1 MKSFATPNQWSYT
14 DLFSTGRTMNHKFS
28 LLWLMLFTLLLLP
41 TRMVAQTTTEDSR
54 CALFNDLDGITNVTI
69 TDNGDYP
76 WKMLDLNAEGMKN
89 LGFTFPDE
97 SKVLMSSNYHVN
109 KSSSETVVNFTVE
122 KPIVLT
128 FKFLV
133 STDVFDKATVTL
145 DNKEYG
151 NISEKN
157 QIEVKAL
164 LPVGEHS
171 LKLSY
176 KKNTSGSSY
185 ADRVFIYDLNTATNI
200 SDYVAVYDATNQTLT
215 FKKNSSNNLE
225 SLDLSRT
232 VIVDNEPTVKNLCS
246 RLGIN
251 NNTTIKSVVFDKSFN
266 EYAPTS
272 LEGFFQDCK
281 GLETILGLEYLN
293 TANVTSM
300 YNMFKN
306 CQKLSSLTLSESF
319 NTANVTNMS
328 AMFYGCKNLSSLNL
342 SNFNTANV
350 TNMSYIFTNC
360 NNLSSLT
367 LSNFNTEKVT
377 NMAFMFQDCN
387 KLSSLDLSNFNT
399 ENVTVMYNM
408 FSNCKNLSSLTLSES
423 FNTAKVTNML
433 FMFSGCNNLSSLDLS
448 EFNTANVKNMSSM
461 FRECYKLSSL
471 TLSNS
476 FNTAK
481 VTNMS
486 YMFSGCQE
494 LPSLDLSMFN
504 TANVMVMYNM
514 FSNCKNLSSLTL
526 SESFNTAKVTSMQE
540 MFSGCNKLSSL
551 DLSKFNT
558 AEVTDMSFMFFNC
571 TNLSSLDLSNF
582 NTENVTN
589 MESMFKG
596 CSTLQSIY
604 VSDNFVV
611 TAIKYESSKK
621 NLFTDCNALKGA
633 LPKYDPT
640 KTSSD
645 YANYKTGY
653 FTKLVGKN
661 GSDKIGAV
669 GEVLTAESIA
679 LADDKDLVVYEPFTA
694 TAATYNRTINANTT
708 WATLCLPFEVSLD
721 GQNFRAFKLL
731 SADEGTNTVELE
743 ELTTSIEA
751 GTPVIIKMNEGAN
764 SLKFSVENTA
774 IAKDIQTA
782 ATADGNYQL
791 QGLYAQKVF
800 DKDVDNNCY
809 IVKGDKLM
817 NPAKLLANTNVKKVA
832 SKPFRAYMVGNSSA
846 PAAGAKMF
854 SIGFNDNTTA
864 IDNLNTIANDKAV
877 YYDIQGLRLNAPQKG
892 INIVKRGNKTM
903 KVIIK

>member
-1 MKSFATPNQWSYT
+1 
-14 DLFSTGRTMNHKFS
+14 
-28 LLWLMLFTLLLLP
+28 
-41 TRMVAQTTTEDSR
+41 
-54 CALFNDLDGITNVTI
+54 
-69 TDNGDYP
+69 
-76 WKMLDLNAEGMKN
+76 
-89 LGFTFPDE
+89 
-97 SKVLMSSNYHVN
+97 
-109 KSSSETVVNFTVE
+109 
-122 KPIVLT
+122 
-128 FKFLV
+128 
-133 STDVFDKATVTL
+133 
-145 DNKEYG
+145 
-151 NISEKN
+151 
-157 QIEVKAL
+157 
-164 LPVGEHS
+164 
-171 LKLSY
+171 
-176 KKNTSGSSY
+176 
-185 ADRVFIYDLNTATNI
+185 
-200 SDYVAVYDATNQTLT
+200 
-215 FKKNSSNNLE
+215 
-225 SLDLSRT
+225 
-232 VIVDNEPTVKNLCS
+232 
-246 RLGIN
+246 
-251 NNTTIKSVVFDKSFN
+251 
-266 EYAPTS
+266 
-272 LEGFFQDCK
+272 
-281 GLETILGLEYLN
+281 
-293 TANVTSM
+293 
-300 YNMFKN
+300 
-306 CQKLSSLTLSESF
+306 
-319 NTANVTNMS
+319 
-328 AMFYGCKNLSSLNL
+328 
-342 SNFNTANV
+342 
-350 TNMSYIFTNC
+350 
-360 NNLSSLT
+360 
-367 LSNFNTEKVT
+367 
-377 NMAFMFQDCN
+377 MAFMFQDCN

-494 LPSLDLSMFN
+494 LP
-504 TANVMVMYNM
+504 
-514 FSNCKNLSSLTL
+514 
-526 SESFNTAKVTSMQE
+526 
-540 MFSGCNKLSSL
+540 SL

>member
-1 MKSFATPNQWSYT
+1 
-14 DLFSTGRTMNHKFS
+14 
-28 LLWLMLFTLLLLP
+28 
-41 TRMVAQTTTEDSR
+41 
-54 CALFNDLDGITNVTI
+54 
-69 TDNGDYP
+69 
-76 WKMLDLNAEGMKN
+76 
-89 LGFTFPDE
+89 
-97 SKVLMSSNYHVN
+97 
-109 KSSSETVVNFTVE
+109 
-122 KPIVLT
+122 
-128 FKFLV
+128 
-133 STDVFDKATVTL
+133 
-145 DNKEYG
+145 
-151 NISEKN
+151 
-157 QIEVKAL
+157 
-164 LPVGEHS
+164 
-171 LKLSY
+171 
-176 KKNTSGSSY
+176 
-185 ADRVFIYDLNTATNI
+185 
-200 SDYVAVYDATNQTLT
+200 
-215 FKKNSSNNLE
+215 
-225 SLDLSRT
+225 
-232 VIVDNEPTVKNLCS
+232 
-246 RLGIN
+246 
-251 NNTTIKSVVFDKSFN
+251 
-266 EYAPTS
+266 
-272 LEGFFQDCK
+272 
-281 GLETILGLEYLN
+281 
-293 TANVTSM
+293 
-300 YNMFKN
+300 
-306 CQKLSSLTLSESF
+306 
-319 NTANVTNMS
+319 
-328 AMFYGCKNLSSLNL
+328 
-342 SNFNTANV
+342 
-350 TNMSYIFTNC
+350 
-360 NNLSSLT
+360 
-367 LSNFNTEKVT
+367 
-377 NMAFMFQDCN
+377 MAFMFQDCN

-481 VTNMS
+481 VTSMQE
-486 YMFSGCQE
+486 MFSGCNK
-494 LPSLDLSMFN
+494 LSSLDLSN
-504 TANVMVMYNM
+504 
-514 FSNCKNLSSLTL
+514 
-526 SESFNTAKVTSMQE
+526 FNTAKVTSMQE

-551 DLSKFNT
+551 DLSNFNTAKVTSMQKMFSGCNNLSSLDFSKFNT

-864 IDNLNTIANDKAV
+864 IDNLNTIANDKAI
-877 YYDIQGLRLNAPQKG
+877 YYDIQGIRLNAPQKG

>member
-1 MKSFATPNQWSYT
+1 
-14 DLFSTGRTMNHKFS
+14 
-28 LLWLMLFTLLLLP
+28 
-41 TRMVAQTTTEDSR
+41 
-54 CALFNDLDGITNVTI
+54 
-69 TDNGDYP
+69 
-76 WKMLDLNAEGMKN
+76 
-89 LGFTFPDE
+89 
-97 SKVLMSSNYHVN
+97 
-109 KSSSETVVNFTVE
+109 
-122 KPIVLT
+122 
-128 FKFLV
+128 
-133 STDVFDKATVTL
+133 
-145 DNKEYG
+145 
-151 NISEKN
+151 
-157 QIEVKAL
+157 
-164 LPVGEHS
+164 
-171 LKLSY
+171 
-176 KKNTSGSSY
+176 
-185 ADRVFIYDLNTATNI
+185 
-200 SDYVAVYDATNQTLT
+200 
-215 FKKNSSNNLE
+215 
-225 SLDLSRT
+225 
-232 VIVDNEPTVKNLCS
+232 
-246 RLGIN
+246 
-251 NNTTIKSVVFDKSFN
+251 
-266 EYAPTS
+266 
-272 LEGFFQDCK
+272 
-281 GLETILGLEYLN
+281 
-293 TANVTSM
+293 
-300 YNMFKN
+300 
-306 CQKLSSLTLSESF
+306 
-319 NTANVTNMS
+319 MS

-350 TNMSYIFTNC
+350 TNMAYIFTNC

-367 LSNFNTEKVT
+367 LSNFNTAKVTNMAFMFQDCNKLSSLDLSNFNTANVTNMSNMFYGCNNLSSLDLSNFNTAKVTSMYSMFSGCNNLSSLILSNFNTAKVT

-423 FNTAKVTNML
+423 FNTAKVTSMQK
-433 FMFSGCNNLSSLDLS
+433 MFSGCNNLSSLD
-448 EFNTANVKNMSSM
+448 F
-461 FRECYKLSSL
+461 
-471 TLSNS
+471 
-476 FNTAK
+476 
-481 VTNMS
+481 
-486 YMFSGCQE
+486 
-494 LPSLDLSMFN
+494 
-504 TANVMVMYNM
+504 
-514 FSNCKNLSSLTL
+514 
-526 SESFNTAKVTSMQE
+526 
-540 MFSGCNKLSSL
+540 
-551 DLSKFNT
+551 SKFNT

-743 ELTTSIEA
+743 ELTTSIAA

-764 SLKFSVENTA
+764 SLNFSVENTA

-782 ATADGNYQL
+782 ATADGNYNL
-791 QGLYAQKVF
+791 QGIYTQKVF